1 MWHPALVAHAQQK
14 FGYKSKGVPQRRRAS
29 FPARVAEERRGPR
42 GSLCEATSAQQPPQ
56 QALCQVPVSVTL
68 DGRVVLVFCGRAAAG
83 FRGRIIAEGAQG
95 VLRSRRLEKGARGNF
110 ISGEVVMRLW
120 GNGTDDSCSTSCPGR
135 SKRSL
140 RRRRSIISCLTP
152 QKLPAAT
159 ASHLSQHVCSGTWRY
174 GPGAEAG
181 GRDGRRG
188 AVWWRFKGQAH
199 SQGKN
204 WKP

>member
-1 MWHPALVAHAQQK
+1 M
-14 FGYKSKGVPQRRRAS
+14 
-29 FPARVAEERRGPR
+29 AEERRGLG
-42 GSLCEATSAQQPPQ
+42 GSLCEATSAQQPQ

-68 DGRVVLVFCGRAAAG
+68 DGRVVLAFFGRAAAG

-95 VLRSRRLEKGARGNF
+95 VLRSRRLEKAAGGNF

-120 GNGTDDSCSTSCPGR
+120 GNGTDDSCSVSCSGH

-140 RRRRSIISCLTP
+140 WRKRSIISCLTP
-152 QKLPAAT
+152 QKLPATT
-159 ASHLSQHVCSGTWRY
+159 ASHLSQHVCSGAWRY

-188 AVWWRFKGQAH
+188 AV
-199 SQGKN
+199 
-204 WKP
+204 